1 MASRRLT
8 AISVAQIKPRT
19 KRFEVADAGC
29 VGLYLQVMPSGA
41 KRYAVR
47 YRIAGKPAKFTLAA
61 GLGLAAARTA
71 TSEIRQK
78 VEQGIDPSQE
88 KKAAR
93 TEAEIAAGA
102 TLRAVA
108 EAYLRQQEV
117 KPEGERLRTIG
128 QRRATFERLIFPV
141 LGGRPIHEI
150 KRGEVIKLLDK
161 VEIERGGRMADEV
174 LNQLRVVFGWH
185 AIRNEDFRS
194 PLVRGMART
203 RPGSRMRSRTL
214 TDDELRR
221 VWRACDSMGAFGA
234 FVQFMALTCTR
245 RNEAARMTWDEVTG
259 DDWLIPEARYKNK
272 RPLLIP
278 LSKAAQELLAKQP
291 QIAACP
297 YVFSSDG
304 TRAVGGFGQGK
315 DRLNRLS
322 GVSGWRLHDV
332 RRVCRSLLSRVGVAN
347 DVAEM
352 CLGHTLPSLRRT
364 YDLYDHYR
372 ERQRAFSALA
382 TEIERIVNPPPEGK
396 VLKPRFGRSA

>member
-8 AISVAQIKPRT
+8 AISVAQIKPRA
-19 KRFEVADAGC
+19 KRYEIADAGC
-29 VGLYLQVMPSGA
+29 VGLYLQVQPSGA
-41 KRYAVR
+41 KRFAVR
-47 YRIAGKPAKFTLAA
+47 YRLNGKPVKYTLPA

-71 TSEIRQK
+71 ASQVRQK
-78 VEQGIDPSQE
+78 LEQGIDPRQE
-88 KKAAR
+88 KVAAKAA
-93 TEAEIAAGA
+93 AEIAAHT

-108 EAYLRQQEV
+108 EKYLRYEES
-117 KPEGERLRTIG
+117 KPQGERLRTIG
-128 QRRATFERLIFPV
+128 QRRATFARLVFPV
-141 LGGRPIHEI
+141 LGGRPIGEI
-150 KRGEVIKLLDK
+150 RRGEVVKLLDK

-185 AIRNEDFRS
+185 AIRDEDFRS

-203 RPGSRMRSRTL
+203 KPKDRMRSRTL
-214 TDDELRR
+214 SDDELRR
-221 VWRACDSMGAFGA
+221 VWKACDGLGAFGA

-245 RNEAARMTWDEVTG
+245 RNEAARMTWDEVAG
-259 DDWLIPEARYKNK
+259 DDWLIPETRYKNK

-278 LSKAAQELLAKQP
+278 LSKAAHELLAKQP
-291 QIAACP
+291 QIAGCP

-315 DRLNRLS
+315 ARLDRLS
-322 GVSGWRLHDV
+322 GVSGWRLHDI

-372 ERQRAFSALA
+372 ERQRAFAALA
-382 TEIERIVNPPPEGK
+382 AEIERIISPPPGGK
-396 VLKPRFGRSA
+396 VVKARFGRSA